1 MAGVEGVTG
10 TYLLIGGAPAP
21 AGARVADIRDAID
34 LSDAA
39 LPTTFGERARGEV
52 VTLIDRLLAET
63 RAGDLGGCQPL
74 LGHIDDRLRGLD
86 PFMLKT
92 RRGVAGWFDSRKKRL
107 KTFRAAF
114 TTVSAAMSESAGGLV
129 DQASGAARRS
139 QALERL
145 WADARAAI
153 SELDAYVVA
162 GVERLGAH
170 GDASHPLTERLASLV
185 AVRNAAIRQ
194 LPLVRSAQNADCRV
208 PDRLKTLAE
217 AEARWRDDW
226 RVGLGLDRKRPRKII
241 PDQQG
246 LARERDG
253 LFSTLEA
260 VRRDLSEATT
270 RRAQAL
276 ARMEQVAE
284 SVRRAAPKG

>member
-10 TYLLIGGAPAP
+10 TYLRIGGAPAP

-34 LSDAA
+34 LSDAG
-39 LPTTFGERARGEV
+39 LPTTFGERARGEL
-52 VTLIDRLLAET
+52 VTLIERLLAET

-86 PFMLKT
+86 PSALKT

-107 KTFRAAF
+107 KAFRATF
-114 TTVSAAMSESAGGLV
+114 TTASTAMAETAGALG
-129 DQASGAARRS
+129 DQASGVTRRS

-145 WADARAAI
+145 WADTRGAI
-153 SELDAYVVA
+153 SELDAYIVA
-162 GVERLGAH
+162 GVERLGAS
-170 GDASHPLTERLASLV
+170 GDASHPLTERLAALV

-194 LPLVRSAQNADCRV
+194 LPLVRSAQNADWRV
-208 PDRLKTLAE
+208 PDRLKILVE
-217 AEARWRDDW
+217 AVSGWRGAW
-226 RVGLGLDRKRPRKII
+226 REGLGLDRKRPRKIV

-253 LFSTLEA
+253 LLAVLEA

-270 RRAQAL
+270 RRAQAMT
-276 ARMEQVAE
+276 RMEQVAE
-284 SVRRAAPKG
+284 SVRRAAPKA